1 MTGALK
7 GEEDVLDGERLHK
20 DKGEGRSRAAA
31 PEDHTGCWAHQ
42 KPSRDRQSSMALPT
56 APGHLASSTEN
67 KFLFAAP
74 KSVEICFDDS
84 RKQTA

>member
-1 MTGALK
+1 MIGALK
-7 GEEDVLDGERLHK
+7 GEEDVLDAERLHE
-20 DKGEGRSRAAA
+20 DKGEGQSCVAA
-31 PEDHTGCWAHQ
+31 PEDHTGCRAHQ
-42 KPSRDRQSSMALPT
+42 KPGRGWQSSMALPT

-74 KSVEICFDDS
+74 KFVEICFDDS